1 MNQKLTTVTLTV
13 LNLIAGVMAF
23 YFASKHT
30 HDGQYATF
38 VFDFA
43 IGMLNAFFFIVN
55 VVTLV
60 VDWSFAKK
68 TKV

>member
-1 MNQKLTTVTLTV
+1 
-13 LNLIAGVMAF
+13 MAF